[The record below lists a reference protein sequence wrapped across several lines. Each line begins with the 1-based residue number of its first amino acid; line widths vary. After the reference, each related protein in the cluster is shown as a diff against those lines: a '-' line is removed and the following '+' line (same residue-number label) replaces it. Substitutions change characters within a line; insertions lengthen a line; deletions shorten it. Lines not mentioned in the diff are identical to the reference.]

1 MDLNLYFDPVSL
13 PKPNHQI
20 LPDGELLSHNIY
32 IHTPSREIANIL
44 KYQVAI
50 LGIREISEEDTGEDL
65 FAADKVREN
74 LYQLQFTKIKG
85 YNIIDLGNLK
95 TGKTSGDSIHALQ
108 DVIGFLSATGIIMI
122 IMGGSQQLTLPIF
135 KSMEKPLLNLAI
147 ADQRIDLWSDT
158 KEVNAQN
165 YLSEIL
171 LMKDKLFNYS
181 SIGHQVCLSSLKE
194 TEKKVADHHEFFRL
208 GEIREELRVAEP
220 AIRDSDFLS
229 IDISVVKQVEAPAGA
244 FQTPNGIRS
253 EELCQLTWF
262 AGFGER
268 TSCIGFFEF
277 LPNND
282 INQLTSNLL
291 AQGIWYFLDGIRARK
306 DEAPPAK
313 NNNMRQFLIELDEEG
328 NKMTFYKSLDTERWW
343 VEIPP
348 EEKSQP
354 PLVVACSY
362 QDYKNASNRII
373 PSRWFRFFRKFD

>member
-13 PKPNHQI
+13 PKPKYQM
-20 LPDGELLSHNIY
+20 LPDRELLSHNIY

-44 KYQVAI
+44 KYQIAI
-50 LGIREISEEDTGEDL
+50 IGIREIAENTEVDDL

-95 TGKTSGDSIHALQ
+95 TGKTAGDSIQALQ
-108 DVIGFLSATGIIMI
+108 DVVEFLSTSGIIMI
-122 IMGGSQQLTLPIF
+122 VIGGSQLLTLPIF
-135 KSMEKPLLNLAI
+135 KSIDKPRLNLAV
-147 ADQRIDLWSDT
+147 ADQRIDLWSDA
-158 KEVNAQN
+158 KEVNAHN

-181 SIGHQVCLSSLKE
+181 SIGHQLCLSSMKE
-194 TEKKVADHHEFFRL
+194 TEKNVADHHEFFRL
-208 GEIREELRVAEP
+208 GEIREELRVVEP
-220 AIRDSDFLS
+220 AVRDSDFLS
-229 IDISVVKQVEAPAGA
+229 IDMSVVKQVEAPAA
-244 FQTPNGIRS
+244 TFQTPNGIRS

-277 LPNND
+277 RPNDD
-282 INQLTSNLL
+282 INQLTSDLV
-291 AQGIWYFLDGIRARK
+291 AQGIWYFLDGIRGRK
-306 DEAPPAK
+306 NETPPAK

-354 PLVVACSY
+354 PLIIACSY
-362 QDYKNASNRII
+362 QDYQNASNRII